1 MTIQNALREGHNLL
15 FYAEVD
21 TPVLDATVLLGEA
34 LNISKERIF
43 ASLPEV
49 IDRGSYQRYRDMLER
64 RCSGIP
70 VSYIRNKKEFFGLE
84 FYVDERV
91 LVPRPDTETLVEALL
106 GFIDKS
112 QGPLKIHDTCTGSGC
127 VAITVKLKNPDLD
140 ISASDISLEAGEV
153 FAINSYVLLGY
164 QLPCYRSD
172 LLQQVPGS
180 FDLISANPPYLLER
194 EVDNLG
200 KIGWPEPEL
209 ALRGGIAGTALAL
222 KLITDSALRLKAG
235 GAIFLEGAAGQ
246 MERLEAHLL
255 ASGYSEIEVF
265 KDLGGRERVISARW
279 RRCA

>member
-34 LNISKERIF
+34 LDISKERIF

-49 IDRGSYQRYRDMLER
+49 MDGESYQRYRDMLER

-106 GFIDKS
+106 GFIDRNP
-112 QGPLKIHDTCTGSGC
+112 GPLKIHDTCTGSGC
-127 VAITVKLKNPDLD
+127 VAISVKLKNPDLD
-140 ISASDISLEAGEV
+140 ISASDISPEAGEV

-180 FDLISANPPYLLER
+180 FDLISANPPYLLEG
-194 EVDNLG
+194 EVDNLS

-209 ALRGGIAGTALAL
+209 ALRGGIEGTALAER
-222 KLITDSALRLKAG
+222 LITDSAFRLKTG
-235 GAIFLEGAAGQ
+235 GAIFLEGAPAQ
-246 MERLEAHLL
+246 IERLKAYLL

-279 RRCA
+279 GHCA

>member
-34 LNISKERIF
+34 LAISKEKLF

-49 IDRGSYQRYRDMLER
+49 IDGAIYQQYRDMLDR

-91 LVPRPDTETLVEALL
+91 LVPRPDTETLVEAVL
-106 GFIDKS
+106 GFIDRNP
-112 QGPLKIHDTCTGSGC
+112 GPLNIHDTCTGSGC
-127 VAITVKLKNPDLD
+127 VAISVKSRKLDLD
-140 ISASDISLEAGEV
+140 ISASDISREAGEV
-153 FAINSYVLLGY
+153 FAINSEALLGY
-164 QLPCYRSD
+164 QLPFYRSD

-180 FDLISANPPYLLER
+180 FDLISANPPYLLES
-194 EVDNLG
+194 EADNLS

-209 ALRGGIAGTALAL
+209 ALRGGIAGTAPAER
-222 KLITDSALRLKAG
+222 LIIDSAFWLKPG

-246 MERLEAHLL
+246 MEGLKAHLR

-265 KDLGGRERVISARW
+265 QDLGGRDRVVSARW